1 MIKEEFQHKF
11 KYLLTLIAKELNIS
25 VEHGRVVTT
34 LNIIKH

>member
-1 MIKEEFQHKF
+1 MIKEEFQHIF
-11 KYLLTLIAKELNIS
+11 KYLLALIIKKLKTN